1 MLLLCGMLPMIPP
14 PVKFLRRSL
23 SARLR
28 HLSAYYD
35 LPPKLLLLVLVCVGL
50 ISRDSRLRHF

>member
-1 MLLLCGMLPMIPP
+1 MLLLRGMLPMIPP
-14 PVKFLRRSL
+14 PVKFLRWSL

-35 LPPKLLLLVLVCVGL
+35 LPPKLLLLVLVLWV
-50 ISRDSRLRHF
+50 